1 MSDGLSQAEID
12 ALMNGGS
19 AAAEDDSKEEKV
31 EEKTEQSEAEIEK
44 EAVEDATLDVDDE
57 IIAGMDE
64 QARMDLIGEVG
75 NISMSQAA
83 TTLSSILNHRVSI
96 TTPRVTKVRF
106 ASLME
111 GIKTP
116 KVATTVEYKEG
127 VIGTNLMLLQVRDA
141 SIIAD
146 LMMGGPGNAKED
158 AEFGDL
164 ELSAVAEAMNQMIGS
179 ASTSMATMIN
189 RKVDILPPMVKLWG
203 EPDNISYDGINPDS
217 IVYRISFNLDV
228 EGLIESEIMQIF
240 TKEMVNDIAAAMM
253 ADKATVVN
261 DREVLAEEQPAPA
274 TPQPEPV
281 PAAAPTPQPQPQAQ
295 PQPQPQPQ
303 SQPQP
308 QPQAAPQPAPQPKQ
322 PPVEVSQPSFQT
334 LDGHAQV
341 EGDNLDLLMDI
352 PLNLSVVLGTSRK
365 SVREILS
372 FNTGSVIELEKLTD
386 EPLDILLNGKLI
398 AQGEVVV
405 INDNFGVRITNI
417 LSQSQR
423 INNMR

>member
-31 EEKTEQSEAEIEK
+31 EEKTEEQSEAEIEE
-44 EAVEDATLDVDDE
+44 EAVEDAALDVDDE

-96 TTPRVTKVRF
+96 TTPRVTKIRF

-146 LMMGGPGNAKED
+146 LMMGGPGNPKED

-189 RKVDILPPMVKLWG
+189 CKVDILPPKVKLWG

-217 IVYRISFNLDV
+217 IVYRISFNLEVD
-228 EGLIESEIMQIF
+228 GLIESEIMQIF
-240 TKEMVNDIAAAMM
+240 TKEMVNDIASVMM

-261 DREVLAEEQPAPA
+261 DREVPAEEQPAPA
-274 TPQPEPV
+274 
-281 PAAAPTPQPQPQAQ
+281 AAPIPQTQPHPQPQPQV
-295 PQPQPQPQ
+295 
-303 SQPQP
+303 
-308 QPQAAPQPAPQPKQ
+308 APQPAPQPKQ

-334 LDGHAQV
+334 LDGHEQV

-352 PLNLSVVLGTSRK
+352 PLNLSVVLGTSKK
-365 SVREILS
+365 SVRDILS
-372 FNTGSVIELEKLTD
+372 FNTGSVIELDKLTD

>member
-189 RKVDILPPMVKLWG
+189 RKVDILPPTVKLWG

-261 DREVLAEEQPAPA
+261 DREVPAEEQPAPA
-274 TPQPEPV
+274 APQPEPA

-295 PQPQPQPQ
+295 PQPQPQV
-303 SQPQP
+303 
-308 QPQAAPQPAPQPKQ
+308 APQPKQ

-334 LDGHAQV
+334 LNGHAQG

>member
-31 EEKTEQSEAEIEK
+31 EEKTEEQSEAEIEK

-189 RKVDILPPMVKLWG
+189 RKVDILPPTVKLWG

-261 DREVLAEEQPAPA
+261 DREVPAEEQPAPA
-274 TPQPEPV
+274 APQPEPAPAAPQPEPA

-295 PQPQPQPQ
+295 PQPQPQ
-303 SQPQP
+303 
-308 QPQAAPQPAPQPKQ
+308 AAPQPAPQPKQ
-322 PPVEVSQPSFQT
+322 SPVEVSQPSFQT
-334 LDGHAQV
+334 LNGHAQG

>member
-12 ALMNGGS
+12 SLMNGGS

-146 LMMGGPGNAKED
+146 LMMGGPGNTKDD

-189 RKVDILPPMVKLWG
+189 RKVDILPPTVKLWG

-261 DREVLAEEQPAPA
+261 DREVPAEEQPAPVA
-274 TPQPEPV
+274 PQPEPA
-281 PAAAPTPQPQPQAQ
+281 PAAAPAPQPQPQAQ
-295 PQPQPQPQ
+295 PQPQPQ
-303 SQPQP
+303 
-308 QPQAAPQPAPQPKQ
+308 AAPQPKQ

>member
-1 MSDGLSQAEID
+1 M
-12 ALMNGGS
+12 
-19 AAAEDDSKEEKV
+19 
-31 EEKTEQSEAEIEK
+31 
-44 EAVEDATLDVDDE
+44 EDATLDVDDE

-146 LMMGGPGNAKED
+146 LMMGGPGNAKDD

-189 RKVDILPPMVKLWG
+189 RKVDILPPTVKLWG

-261 DREVLAEEQPAPA
+261 DREVPAEEQPAPA
-274 TPQPEPV
+274 APQPEPA

-295 PQPQPQPQ
+295 PQPQPQV
-303 SQPQP
+303 
-308 QPQAAPQPAPQPKQ
+308 APQPAPQPKQ

>member
-189 RKVDILPPMVKLWG
+189 RKVDILPPTVKLWG

-261 DREVLAEEQPAPA
+261 DREVPAEEQPAPA
-274 TPQPEPV
+274 APQPEPA

-295 PQPQPQPQ
+295 PQPQPQ
-303 SQPQP
+303 
-308 QPQAAPQPAPQPKQ
+308 AAPQPKQ

-334 LDGHAQV
+334 LDGHAQG

>member
-31 EEKTEQSEAEIEK
+31 EEKTEEQSEAEIEK

-96 TTPRVTKVRF
+96 TTPRVTKIRF

-261 DREVLAEEQPAPA
+261 DREVPAEEQPAPA
-274 TPQPEPV
+274 V
-281 PAAAPTPQPQPQAQ
+281 APTPQPQPQVQ
-295 PQPQPQPQ
+295 PQPQPQV
-303 SQPQP
+303 
-308 QPQAAPQPAPQPKQ
+308 APQPAPQPKQ
-322 PPVEVSQPSFQT
+322 QPVEVSQPSFQT

-352 PLNLSVVLGTSRK
+352 PLNLSVVLGTSKK

>member
-31 EEKTEQSEAEIEK
+31 EEKTEEQSEAEIEK

-96 TTPRVTKVRF
+96 TTPRVTKIRF

-261 DREVLAEEQPAPA
+261 DREVPAEEQPAPA
-274 TPQPEPV
+274 APQPEPA
-281 PAAAPTPQPQPQAQ
+281 PAAAPTPQAQ
-295 PQPQPQPQ
+295 PQPQ
-303 SQPQP
+303 
-308 QPQAAPQPAPQPKQ
+308 AAPQPKQ

-352 PLNLSVVLGTSRK
+352 PLNLSVVLGTSKK

>member
-19 AAAEDDSKEEKV
+19 AAAEDDIKEEKV
-31 EEKTEQSEAEIEK
+31 EEKTEEQSEAEIEK
-44 EAVEDATLDVDDE
+44 EAVEDAALEVDDD

-96 TTPRVTKVRF
+96 TTPRVTKIRF

-189 RKVDILPPMVKLWG
+189 CKVDILPPKVKLWG
-203 EPDNISYDGINPDS
+203 EPDNISYDGIDPDS
-217 IVYRISFNLDV
+217 IVYRISFNLEVD
-228 EGLIESEIMQIF
+228 GLIESEIMQIF
-240 TKEMVNDIAAAMM
+240 TKEMVNDIEAVMV

-261 DREVLAEEQPAPA
+261 DREVPAEEQP
-274 TPQPEPV
+274 E
-281 PAAAPTPQPQPQAQ
+281 PAADPI
-295 PQPQPQPQ
+295 PQ
-303 SQPQP
+303 SQPQT
-308 QPQAAPQPAPQPKQ
+308 QPQTQVAPQPAPQPKQ

-352 PLNLSVVLGTSRK
+352 PLNLSVVLGTSKK
-365 SVREILS
+365 SVRDILS
-372 FNTGSVIELEKLTD
+372 FNTGSVIELDKLTD

-405 INDNFGVRITNI
+405 INDNFGVRIMNI

>member
-12 ALMNGGS
+12 ALMNGGAA

-261 DREVLAEEQPAPA
+261 DREVPAEEQPAPDA
-274 TPQPEPV
+274 PQPEPA

-295 PQPQPQPQ
+295 PQPQPQ
-303 SQPQP
+303 
-308 QPQAAPQPAPQPKQ
+308 AAPQPAQQPKQ
-322 PPVEVSQPSFQT
+322 TPVEVSQPSFQT
-334 LDGHAQV
+334 LDDSHAQV

>member
-146 LMMGGPGNAKED
+146 LMMGGPGNTKDD

-189 RKVDILPPMVKLWG
+189 RKVDILPPTVKLWG

-261 DREVLAEEQPAPA
+261 DREVPAEEQPAPVA
-274 TPQPEPV
+274 PQPEPA
-281 PAAAPTPQPQPQAQ
+281 PAAAPAPQPQPQAQ
-295 PQPQPQPQ
+295 PQPQPQ
-303 SQPQP
+303 
-308 QPQAAPQPAPQPKQ
+308 AAPQPKQ

>member
-31 EEKTEQSEAEIEK
+31 EEKTEEQSEAEIEK

-96 TTPRVTKVRF
+96 TTPRVTKIRF

-261 DREVLAEEQPAPA
+261 DREVPAEE
-274 TPQPEPV
+274 
-281 PAAAPTPQPQPQAQ
+281 
-295 PQPQPQPQ
+295 
-303 SQPQP
+303 
-308 QPQAAPQPAPQPKQ
+308 QPAPQPKQ

-352 PLNLSVVLGTSRK
+352 PLNLSVVLGTSKK

>member
-12 ALMNGGS
+12 ALMNGGA

-261 DREVLAEEQPAPA
+261 DREVPAEEQPAPA
-274 TPQPEPV
+274 APQPEPA

-295 PQPQPQPQ
+295 PQPQPQ
-303 SQPQP
+303 
-308 QPQAAPQPAPQPKQ
+308 AAPQPAPQPKQ
-322 PPVEVSQPSFQT
+322 QPVEVSQPSFQT
-334 LDGHAQV
+334 LDDSHAQV

-423 INNMR
+423 INTCAK

>member
-31 EEKTEQSEAEIEK
+31 EEKTEEQSEAEIEK
-44 EAVEDATLDVDDE
+44 EAVEDAALDVDDE

-96 TTPRVTKVRF
+96 TTPRVTKIRF

-146 LMMGGPGNAKED
+146 LMMGGPGNAKDD

-189 RKVDILPPMVKLWG
+189 RKVDILPPTVKLWG

-240 TKEMVNDIAAAMM
+240 TKKMVNDIAAAMM

-261 DREVLAEEQPAPA
+261 DREVPAEEQKAPVA
-274 TPQPEPV
+274 PQLETA

-295 PQPQPQPQ
+295 PQP
-303 SQPQP
+303 
-308 QPQAAPQPAPQPKQ
+308 APQPAPQPKQ

-334 LDGHAQV
+334 LDGHAQG

-352 PLNLSVVLGTSRK
+352 PLNLSVVLGTSKK

>member
-146 LMMGGPGNAKED
+146 LMMGGPGNAKDD

-189 RKVDILPPMVKLWG
+189 RKVDILPPTVKLWG

-261 DREVLAEEQPAPA
+261 DREVPAEEQPAPA
-274 TPQPEPV
+274 APQPEPA

-295 PQPQPQPQ
+295 PQPQPQ
-303 SQPQP
+303 
-308 QPQAAPQPAPQPKQ
+308 AAPQPKQ

-334 LDGHAQV
+334 LDGHAQG

-352 PLNLSVVLGTSRK
+352 PLNLSVVLGTSKK

>member
-31 EEKTEQSEAEIEK
+31 EEKTEEQSEAEIEK

-96 TTPRVTKVRF
+96 TTPRVTKIRF

-261 DREVLAEEQPAPA
+261 DREVPAEE
-274 TPQPEPV
+274 
-281 PAAAPTPQPQPQAQ
+281 
-295 PQPQPQPQ
+295 
-303 SQPQP
+303 
-308 QPQAAPQPAPQPKQ
+308 QPAPQPKQ

-334 LDGHAQV
+334 LDGHAQG

-352 PLNLSVVLGTSRK
+352 PLNLSVVLGTSKK

-417 LSQSQR
+417 LSQGQR

>member
-1 MSDGLSQAEID
+1 
-12 ALMNGGS
+12 MNGGE
-19 AAAEDDSKEEKV
+19 AAAEDDSKEEKL
-31 EEKTEQSEAEIEK
+31 EEKTEEQSEAEIEK

-96 TTPRVTKVRF
+96 TTPRVTKIRF

-158 AEFGDL
+158 TEFGDL

-261 DREVLAEEQPAPA
+261 DRDVSAEE
-274 TPQPEPV
+274 
-281 PAAAPTPQPQPQAQ
+281 
-295 PQPQPQPQ
+295 
-303 SQPQP
+303 
-308 QPQAAPQPAPQPKQ
+308 QPAPQPKQ

-352 PLNLSVVLGTSRK
+352 PLNLSVVVGTDANGNALVSDRGDSSKANVALGRQAEVGTVMLTKKDDAGNTAYSEIKTSEGDMAAIRNLPGK
-365 SVREILS
+365 SL
-372 FNTGSVIELEKLTD
+372 NTW
-386 EPLDILLNGKLI
+386 
-398 AQGEVVV
+398 
-405 INDNFGVRITNI
+405 TN
-417 LSQSQR
+417 
-423 INNMR
+423 

>member
-31 EEKTEQSEAEIEK
+31 KEKTEEQSEAEIEK
-44 EAVEDATLDVDDE
+44 EAVEDAALDVDDE

-96 TTPRVTKVRF
+96 TTPRVTKIRF

-146 LMMGGPGNAKED
+146 LMMGGPGNAKDD

-189 RKVDILPPMVKLWG
+189 RKVDILPPTVKLWG

-261 DREVLAEEQPAPA
+261 DREVPAEEQKAPVA
-274 TPQPEPV
+274 PQLETA

-295 PQPQPQPQ
+295 PQP
-303 SQPQP
+303 
-308 QPQAAPQPAPQPKQ
+308 APQPAPQPKQ

-334 LDGHAQV
+334 LDGHAQG

-352 PLNLSVVLGTSRK
+352 PLNLSVVLGTSKK

>member
-1 MSDGLSQAEID
+1 MSDGLSQEEID
-12 ALMNGGS
+12 ALMNGG

-31 EEKTEQSEAEIEK
+31 EEKTEEQSEAEIEK
-44 EAVEDATLDVDDE
+44 EAVEDAALDVDDE

-106 ASLME
+106 VSLME

-146 LMMGGPGNAKED
+146 LMMGGPGNVKDE

-189 RKVDILPPMVKLWG
+189 RKVDILPPTVKLWG

-261 DREVLAEEQPAPA
+261 DREVPADEQPAPA
-274 TPQPEPV
+274 APQPEP
-281 PAAAPTPQPQPQAQ
+281 T
-295 PQPQPQPQ
+295 PQPQPQ

-308 QPQAAPQPAPQPKQ
+308 APQPQPVPQPAPQPKQ

-417 LSQSQR
+417 MSQSQR

>member
-31 EEKTEQSEAEIEK
+31 EK

-146 LMMGGPGNAKED
+146 LMMGGPGNVKED

-189 RKVDILPPMVKLWG
+189 RKVDILPPTVKLWG

-261 DREVLAEEQPAPA
+261 DREVPAEEQPAPA
-274 TPQPEPV
+274 APQPEPA

-295 PQPQPQPQ
+295 PQPQPQV
-303 SQPQP
+303 
-308 QPQAAPQPAPQPKQ
+308 APQPAPQPKQ

-334 LDGHAQV
+334 LNGHAQG

>member
-31 EEKTEQSEAEIEK
+31 KEKTEEQSEAEIEK
-44 EAVEDATLDVDDE
+44 EAVEDAALDVDDE

-96 TTPRVTKVRF
+96 TTPRVTKIRF

-146 LMMGGPGNAKED
+146 LMMGGPGNAKDD

-189 RKVDILPPMVKLWG
+189 RKVDILPPTVKLWG

-240 TKEMVNDIAAAMM
+240 TKKMVNDIAAAMM

-261 DREVLAEEQPAPA
+261 DREVPAEEQKAPVA
-274 TPQPEPV
+274 PQLETA

-295 PQPQPQPQ
+295 PQP
-303 SQPQP
+303 
-308 QPQAAPQPAPQPKQ
+308 APQPAPQPKQ

-334 LDGHAQV
+334 LDGHAQG

-352 PLNLSVVLGTSRK
+352 PLNLSVVLGTSKK

>member
-19 AAAEDDSKEEKV
+19 AAAEDDIKEEKV
-31 EEKTEQSEAEIEK
+31 EEKTEEQSEAEIEK
-44 EAVEDATLDVDDE
+44 EAVEDAALEVDDD

-96 TTPRVTKVRF
+96 TTPRVTKIRF

-189 RKVDILPPMVKLWG
+189 CKVDILPPKVKLWG
-203 EPDNISYDGINPDS
+203 EPDNISYDGIDPDG
-217 IVYRISFNLDV
+217 IVYRISFNLEVD
-228 EGLIESEIMQIF
+228 GLIESEIMQIF
-240 TKEMVNDIAAAMM
+240 TKEMVNDIAAVMM

-261 DREVLAEEQPAPA
+261 DREVPAEEQPAPA
-274 TPQPEPV
+274 ADPIPQSQLQ
-281 PAAAPTPQPQPQAQ
+281 TQ

-303 SQPQP
+303 V
-308 QPQAAPQPAPQPKQ
+308 APQPAPQPKQ

-352 PLNLSVVLGTSRK
+352 PLNLSVVLGTSKK
-365 SVREILS
+365 SVRDILS
-372 FNTGSVIELEKLTD
+372 FNTGSVIELDKLTD

-405 INDNFGVRITNI
+405 INDNFGVRIMNI

>member
-1 MSDGLSQAEID
+1 MSDGLSQEEID
-12 ALMNGGS
+12 ALMNGGT
-19 AAAEDDSKEEKV
+19 AAVDDAEKDEKA
-31 EEKTEQSEAEIEK
+31 EEKTEKQTMAEEEH
-44 EAVEDATLDVDDE
+44 EAVEDAALEADDE

-106 ASLME
+106 KSLME

-146 LMMGGPGNAKED
+146 LMMGGPGNAKD
-158 AEFGDL
+158 DGEFGDL

-189 RKVDILPPMVKLWG
+189 RKVDILPPTVKLWG
-203 EPDNISYDGINPDS
+203 EPDNISYDGIDSES
-217 IVYRISFNLDV
+217 IVYRISFDLDV

-261 DREVLAEEQPAPA
+261 DRELPADGASKNEPDPAQPAPQPQPAPA
-274 TPQPEPV
+274 
-281 PAAAPTPQPQPQAQ
+281 AAAQPAPQPQPAPAAAAQ
-295 PQPQPQPQ
+295 P
-303 SQPQP
+303 
-308 QPQAAPQPAPQPKQ
+308 APQPAPQPRQ
-322 PPVEVSQPSFQT
+322 QPVEVSQPTFQK
-334 LDGHAQV
+334 LDGRAQA

-417 LSQSQR
+417 MSQSQR
-423 INNMR
+423 ISNMR

>member
-1 MSDGLSQAEID
+1 MSDGLSQEEID
-12 ALMNGGS
+12 ALMNGG

-31 EEKTEQSEAEIEK
+31 EEKTEEQSEAEIEK
-44 EAVEDATLDVDDE
+44 EAVEDAALDVDDE

-96 TTPRVTKVRF
+96 TTPRVTKVKF

-146 LMMGGPGNAKED
+146 LMMGGPGNVKDE

-189 RKVDILPPMVKLWG
+189 RKVDILPPTVKLWG

-261 DREVLAEEQPAPA
+261 DREVPADEQPAPA
-274 TPQPEPV
+274 APQPEP
-281 PAAAPTPQPQPQAQ
+281 T
-295 PQPQPQPQ
+295 PQPQPQ

-308 QPQAAPQPAPQPKQ
+308 TPQPQPMPQPAPQPKQ

-352 PLNLSVVLGTSRK
+352 PLNLSVVLGTSKK

>member
-19 AAAEDDSKEEKV
+19 AAAEDDIKEEKV
-31 EEKTEQSEAEIEK
+31 EEKTEEQSEAEIEK
-44 EAVEDATLDVDDE
+44 EAVEDAALEVDDD

-96 TTPRVTKVRF
+96 TTPRVTKIRF

-189 RKVDILPPMVKLWG
+189 CKVDILPPKVKLWG
-203 EPDNISYDGINPDS
+203 EPDNISYDGIDPDS
-217 IVYRISFNLDV
+217 IVYRISFNLEVD
-228 EGLIESEIMQIF
+228 GLIESEIMQIF
-240 TKEMVNDIAAAMM
+240 TKEMVNDIAAVMV

-261 DREVLAEEQPAPA
+261 DREVPAEEQPAPA
-274 TPQPEPV
+274 ADPI
-281 PAAAPTPQPQPQAQ
+281 
-295 PQPQPQPQ
+295 PQ
-303 SQPQP
+303 SQPQT
-308 QPQAAPQPAPQPKQ
+308 QPQTQVAPQPAPQPKQ

-352 PLNLSVVLGTSRK
+352 PLNLSVVLGTSEK
-365 SVREILS
+365 SVRDILS
-372 FNTGSVIELEKLTD
+372 FNTGSVIELDKLTD

>member
-31 EEKTEQSEAEIEK
+31 EEKTEEQSEAEIEE
-44 EAVEDATLDVDDE
+44 EAVEDAALDVDDE

-96 TTPRVTKVRF
+96 TTPRVTKIRF

-146 LMMGGPGNAKED
+146 LMMGGPGNPKED

-189 RKVDILPPMVKLWG
+189 CKVDILPPKVKLWG

-217 IVYRISFNLDV
+217 IVYRISFNLEVD
-228 EGLIESEIMQIF
+228 GLIESEIMQIF
-240 TKEMVNDIAAAMM
+240 TKEMVNDIAAVMM

-261 DREVLAEEQPAPA
+261 DREVPAEEQPAPD
-274 TPQPEPV
+274 
-281 PAAAPTPQPQPQAQ
+281 AAPIPQS
-295 PQPQPQPQ
+295 QPQ
-303 SQPQP
+303 SQPQ
-308 QPQAAPQPAPQPKQ
+308 PQPAPQPKQ

-352 PLNLSVVLGTSRK
+352 PLNLSVVLGTSKK

-405 INDNFGVRITNI
+405 INDNFGVRITDRK
-417 LSQSQR
+417 SVV
-423 INNMR
+423 

>member
-19 AAAEDDSKEEKV
+19 AASGDDSKEEKL
-31 EEKTEQSEAEIEK
+31 EEKTEESEAEIEK
-44 EAVEDATLDVDDE
+44 KAVEDAALETDDE

-96 TTPRVTKVRF
+96 TTPRVTKVKF
-106 ASLME
+106 KSLME

-146 LMMGGPGNAKED
+146 LMMGGPGNAKDEG
-158 AEFGDL
+158 EFGDL

-189 RKVDILPPMVKLWG
+189 RKVDILPPTVKLWG
-203 EPDNISYDGINPDS
+203 EPANISYDGINPDS

-261 DREVLAEEQPAPA
+261 DREVPADEQKAPA
-274 TPQPEPV
+274 APQPEPA
-281 PAAAPTPQPQPQAQ
+281 PAAPTPQPQAQAQ

-303 SQPQP
+303 V
-308 QPQAAPQPAPQPKQ
+308 APQPAPQPKQ

-334 LDGHAQV
+334 LDGHAQA

-372 FNTGSVIELEKLTD
+372 FNTGSVIELDKLTD

-417 LSQSQR
+417 MSQSQR

>member
-19 AAAEDDSKEEKV
+19 AAAEDDIKEEKV
-31 EEKTEQSEAEIEK
+31 EEKTEEQSEAEIEK
-44 EAVEDATLDVDDE
+44 EAVEDAALEVDDD

-96 TTPRVTKVRF
+96 TTPRVTKIRF

-189 RKVDILPPMVKLWG
+189 CKVDILPPKVKLWG
-203 EPDNISYDGINPDS
+203 EPDNISYDGIDPDS
-217 IVYRISFNLDV
+217 IVYRISFNLEVD
-228 EGLIESEIMQIF
+228 GLIESEIMQIF
-240 TKEMVNDIAAAMM
+240 TKEMVNDIAAVMV

-261 DREVLAEEQPAPA
+261 DREVPAEEQPA
-274 TPQPEPV
+274 T
-281 PAAAPTPQPQPQAQ
+281 AADPI
-295 PQPQPQPQ
+295 PQ
-303 SQPQP
+303 SQPQT
-308 QPQAAPQPAPQPKQ
+308 QPQTQVAPQPAPQPKQ

-352 PLNLSVVLGTSRK
+352 PLNLSVVLGTSKK
-365 SVREILS
+365 SVRDILS
-372 FNTGSVIELEKLTD
+372 FNTGSVIELDKLTD

>member
-12 ALMNGGS
+12 ALMNGGA

-261 DREVLAEEQPAPA
+261 DREVPAEEQPEPSA
-274 TPQPEPV
+274 PQPEPA

-295 PQPQPQPQ
+295 PQPQPQ
-303 SQPQP
+303 
-308 QPQAAPQPAPQPKQ
+308 AAPQPPQPKQ
-322 PPVEVSQPSFQT
+322 TPVEVSQPSFQT
-334 LDGHAQV
+334 LDDSHAQV